1 MTTNRLASLRPV
13 GAASLALAAAVM
25 LAACATD
32 DPTPSA
38 TPSPRA
44 SSAPPAASVEPTAEP
59 TPTPT
64 AAPTARF
71 TNEPDDE
78 LAGLIPAQANG
89 VPVIVA
95 PFDEFALT
103 PGDVGIAYGE
113 IGDRFAS
120 LALAYVEQ
128 PRLTLYAMR
137 VDGDPVATDDLEPH
151 LATAG
156 RYVGISGLDP
166 EPWEAGEA
174 GGHQVWVRPED
185 NATAAGTMIYTW
197 SSGEFVFLLIGVDDA
212 VNRAMIA
219 ALPGE
224 PAPSP
229 TPIPTATP
237 SVSDSAEPDPSAS
250 GAP

>member
-1 MTTNRLASLRPV
+1 MTITRLASLRPA
-13 GAASLALAAAVM
+13 GAASLALAAAIT
-25 LAACATD
+25 LGACATD
-32 DPTPSA
+32 DRDPSA
-38 TPSPRA
+38 TPSPLA
-44 SSAPPAASVEPTAEP
+44 GSADPTVNVEPTPEP
-59 TPTPT
+59 TPTATP
-64 AAPTARF
+64 APTPRF

-78 LAGLIPAQANG
+78 LAALIPAEANG
-89 VPVIVA
+89 APVIVA

-103 PGDVGIAYGE
+103 PGDIGVAYGE

-128 PRLTLYAMR
+128 PRLTLYAVR
-137 VDGDPVATDDLEPH
+137 VEGDPVTTDDLEPH

-156 RYVGISGLDP
+156 RYVGIAGLDP

-185 NATAAGTMIYTW
+185 NATAAGTMVYTW
-197 SSGEFVFLLIGVDDA
+197 ASGEFVFLLIGVDDA
-212 VNRAMIA
+212 VNRALIA

-229 TPIPTATP
+229 TPVPSPTA
-237 SVSDSAEPDPSAS
+237 SASAEPDPGAS
-250 GAP
+250 ETP

>member
-1 MTTNRLASLRPV
+1 MTTSRLASLRPA
-13 GAASLALAAAVM
+13 GAASLALATALA
-25 LAACATD
+25 LAACSSTE
-32 DPTPSA
+32 PTVTPLPSLSSAAPSPSA
-38 TPSPRA
+38 TA
-44 SSAPPAASVEPTAEP
+44 EPTAEP
-59 TPTPT
+59 TPTP
-64 AAPTARF
+64 APTPRF

-78 LAGLIPAQANG
+78 LAGLIPSEANG

-103 PGDVGIAYGE
+103 PGDIGLAYGD
-113 IGDRFAS
+113 IGARFAS

-128 PRLTLYAMR
+128 PRTTLYAVR
-137 VDGDPVATDDLEPH
+137 LDGEPVSTEELEPH

-156 RYVGISGLDP
+156 RYVGIAGLDP
-166 EPWEAGEA
+166 EPWALAEA

-212 VNRAMIA
+212 VNRAIVA

-229 TPIPTATP
+229 SPIP
-237 SVSDSAEPDPSAS
+237 SASPDPSAGPS
-250 GAP
+250 EGG